1 MPTTAKLAELYVEIQ
16 NFYARQ
22 VRMQNDGQAE
32 EWAATFTE
40 GGRLEHEPDDA
51 VVHRVGKG
59 TFLGRAELATTMRGL
74 HKKLTDAQIQQRHLY
89 TMLTVEPR
97 DDGTIETSYYSLVF
111 RIKPGQKPAP
121 EVSCPT
127 QDVLVRGDNGGLL
140 VRSRTITHD
149 ECIQERRC

>member
-1 MPTTAKLAELYVEIQ
+1 MSITLRHAELHVEVQ
-16 NFYARQ
+16 DFYARQ
-22 VRMQNDGQAE
+22 VRLQNEGRAE

-40 GGRLEHEPDDA
+40 DARLAHEPEDV

-59 TFLGRAELATTMRGL
+59 VFTGRAELAATMRRL
-74 HKKLTDAQIQQRHLY
+74 HEKLTEARIRQRHLY

-97 DDGTIETSYYSLVF
+97 HDATIGTSYYSLVF
-111 RIKPGQKPAP
+111 RIKPGEKPAP

-127 QDVLVRGDNGGLL
+127 TDVLVRGDDGKLR

-149 ECIQERRC
+149 ERPWDQPC